1 MKNSAATGCLIL
13 FILLIM
19 PWAAYIQSA
28 KLGPSLILQEREF
41 DFGKVKE
48 GSLITHAFTV
58 QNEGNMT
65 LEIMKV
71 SPG

>member
-1 MKNSAATGCLIL
+1 MKNSTATGCLIL
-13 FILLIM
+13 FVLLIM
-19 PWAAYIQSA
+19 PWSAYPQAAKQ
-28 KLGPSLILQEREF
+28 GPSLILQERKF

-58 QNEGNMT
+58 QNKGNAT
-65 LEIMKV
+65 LEIKKV